1 MALPEIKPVTRK
13 WAWAYMADV
22 SADASA
28 YTVSPCRGRIVSARS
43 VLYGQISGADA
54 GIQVAIN
61 GTSVTGLALV
71 IANSGSAAGD
81 MDVAYPTALSTTYVN
96 EGDTIT
102 FDSDGASS
110 TTAAMM
116 LMVEIEQD

>member
-22 SADASA
+22 SADSSA

-43 VLYGQISGADA
+43 VMYGATTAAPAAIAIS
-54 GIQVAIN
+54 IN
-61 GTSVTGLALV
+61 GTAVTGLSLTLAED
-71 IANSGSAAGD
+71 GAAGD
-81 MDVAYPTALSTTYVN
+81 VDVAYPTALSTTYVN
-96 EGDTIT
+96 EGDTIL
-102 FDSDGASS
+102 FDSDGGSS
-110 TTAAMM
+110 TTAPAM